1 MVYRKADGTPVTTS
15 DLDLVPRALPIGSA
29 NVPVRKALSVTP
41 VVPPPAVT
49 TGPATLPVA
58 TGIVTSFATP
68 KDLAT
73 FAAIKKAGGS
83 DEKALLKG
91 DNGIGAKDLG
101 YVSTP
106 NAYGVAIPEDQLRA
120 RFGDNPDDWRTAR
133 AQLTIGDK
141 MVQVPII
148 DLGPGAKP
156 QARGVVTD
164 ASHPLATAMGIK
176 PDDEANGSVALV
188 ANAGPDYI
196 KNPTEWNNEQDK
208 IASSLGVQP
217 VVSASPAPTPSV
229 TLPNSSSVAIANAND
244 SDKQRGLMNM

>member
-1 MVYRKADGTPVTTS
+1 VTT
-15 DLDLVPRALPIGSA
+15 
-29 NVPVRKALSVTP
+29 
-41 VVPPPAVT
+41 
-49 TGPATLPVA
+49 
-58 TGIVTSFATP
+58 FATP
-68 KDLAT
+68 KDLARY
-73 FAAIKKAGGS
+73 AAIKKAGGS
-83 DEKALLKG
+83 DEKALLNG

-120 RFGDNPDDWRTAR
+120 RFGDNPDNWRTAR

-148 DLGPGAKP
+148 DLGPGTKP

-188 ANAGPDYI
+188 ANAGPDYV
-196 KNPTEWNNEQDK
+196 KDPTAWNNEQDQ
-208 IASSLGVQP
+208 IASNLGVQP
-217 VVSASPAPTPSV
+217 VVSASPAPTPSDT
-229 TLPNSSSVAIANAND
+229 TLPSPTSSVAMANAND
-244 SDKQRGLMNM
+244 SEMVKKLGLMN

>member
-1 MVYRKADGTPVTTS
+1 VTT
-15 DLDLVPRALPIGSA
+15 
-29 NVPVRKALSVTP
+29 
-41 VVPPPAVT
+41 
-49 TGPATLPVA
+49 
-58 TGIVTSFATP
+58 FATP

-83 DEKALLKG
+83 DEEALRKG

-106 NAYGVAIPEDQLRA
+106 NSYGVAIPEDQLRA
-120 RFGDNPDDWRTAR
+120 RFGDNPDNWRTAR

-176 PDDEANGSVALV
+176 PDDEAKGSVALV
-188 ANAGPDYI
+188 ANAGPDYV
-196 KNPTEWNNEQDK
+196 KDPTAWNNEQDT
-208 IASSLGVQP
+208 IASNLGVQP
-217 VVSASPAPTPSV
+217 MVSASPAPTPSD
-229 TLPNSSSVAIANAND
+229 TLPQSSSVAIANAND
-244 SDKQRGLMNM
+244 PDKQRGLMNM